1 MRVSIER
8 LTKRFGKVV
17 AVQDLSLEIMDGE
30 FVALLGPSG
39 CGKTTVLLTVA
50 GIYRPTHGWI
60 RFDGRVVNDLP
71 PRDRN
76 IGMVFQSY
84 ALYPHMTV
92 YENIAFP
99 LTLRRMPRAEIHR
112 RVVDAARLLQIE
124 ELLDRRPGQLSG
136 GQQQRVAL
144 CRALAKEPD
153 LLLLDE
159 PLSNLDARLR
169 LLARA
174 EIKRLQKEL
183 GITTIFVTHDQVEA
197 MTMADR
203 IAVLNQGVLQQF
215 DTPEAL
221 YTRPANLFV
230 AEFIGSPPMNF
241 LQGRLTTEEGVLRLV
256 GHEWHVTLPEEL
268 RPLAEA
274 VQGRDQLILGIRPEH
289 IRLISLDE
297 GELRAEVY
305 VIEPLG
311 RDVLVNLRIGN
322 VRLRAL
328 VSPPLPWKV
337 GDLVGLRFDPAHLY
351 LFDPVAGSLIGRS
364 IG

>member
-50 GIYRPTHGWI
+50 GIYRPTQGWI
-60 RFDGRVVNDLP
+60 RFDGKVVNDLP

-112 RVVDAARLLQIE
+112 RVVAAAQLLQIE

-241 LQGRLTTEEGVLRLV
+241 LEGSLAVHGSALRLTGP
-256 GHEWHVTLPEEL
+256 GWHVTLSEGL
-268 RPLAEA
+268 RSCAEA
-274 VQGRDQLILGIRPEH
+274 IRDRDRLILGVRPEH
-289 IRLISLDE
+289 VRLASPEE

-311 RDVLVNLRIGN
+311 RGVLVNLRVGSL
-322 VRLRAL
+322 RLRAL
-328 VSPPLPWKV
+328 VPPSFPWKV
-337 GDLVGLRFDPAHLY
+337 GDIVSLHFDPAHLY
-351 LFDPVAGSLIGRS
+351 LFDPHTGVLIGRS
-364 IG
+364 